1 MWFGLL
7 GPGRPDKGY
16 RREHDTAPVCSDFTR
31 DRPHSEIEIFCGTD
45 WGTPMSHDVSA
56 FGFSVYPVIE
66 FDSVEVVGRVVNK
79 LDRKSTRLNSSHVAI
94 SYAVFCLKKKK

>member
-7 GPGRPDKGY
+7 GPGRTDKGY
-16 RREHDTAPVCSDFTR
+16 RREHDTVPVCSDFNR

-79 LDRKSTRLNSSHVAI
+79 LVGVLHY
-94 SYAVFCLKKKK
+94 SYSFFIGLCLACFGQ

>member
-1 MWFGLL
+1 
-7 GPGRPDKGY
+7 
-16 RREHDTAPVCSDFTR
+16 APVCSDFTR

-79 LDRKSTRLNSSHVAI
+79 LVGVLHYSYSFFIGLCLACFGQRSEEHTSELQSRFDLVCRL
-94 SYAVFCLKKKK
+94 LLEKR